1 MNSSYGF
8 LYIRCSKTYDL
19 YNACKLGIASNIPDR
34 DSVYSTGE
42 IEHGFFE
49 LVFEVKKIQM
59 RIIENLLK
67 IEFNKFNI
75 KYDSGTE
82 FYNKEIINII
92 ELTINKFNISNRIL
106 TKEEIDNLER
116 CNRSKK
122 IIANAFKKINI
133 KKIIERLKLIK
144 HNKLNSEEE
153 SKIKFYF
160 FLHHW
165 MYQKKILLKI
175 NKK

>member
-1 MNSSYGF
+1 
-8 LYIRCSKTYDL
+8 
-19 YNACKLGIASNIPDR
+19 
-34 DSVYSTGE
+34 
-42 IEHGFFE
+42 
-49 LVFEVKKIQM
+49 M
-59 RIIENLLK
+59 RIIKNLLK

-92 ELTINKFNISNRIL
+92 ELTINKFNIPNRIL

-116 CNRSKK
+116 CNRT
-122 IIANAFKKINI
+122 KKINI

-153 SKIKFYF
+153 SIK
-160 FLHHW
+160 
-165 MYQKKILLKI
+165 KRNIIK
-175 NKK
+175 N